1 MPRTELSPQVD
12 ARGHGQA
19 PALWV
24 GKQEGAEPVVD
35 NRDPMSSLR
44 RPTPTEAA
52 VVRWLRALPPPPAEV
67 YLQEARVA
75 IEAAVEQVLIDRP
88 ADPLTAI
95 ADHLRAYRPQAL
107 TELRA
112 EMPHMEHSPSISSRM
127 LLPPPLLLHDGSSI
141 KGSLIEGTVLAQ
153 IVKAETKDATPSK
166 EPVVEPARASVQVA
180 AAQVKAEGRER
191 VVSAVD
197 AQVEAHGRERI
208 ADLIAQHAD
217 ELATLRSRVCEEE
230 HYDAARHDDLFLLR
244 FVLSHLPCSLPLGS
258 TGRQAGRQAA
268 VKAVKSTIAW
278 RARHG
283 LDEPG
288 LLCGGP
294 DALVFGPVA
303 KFYASMTVRDAVSY
317 YVPDADRGAVLV
329 AVPGLLDFHQMVA
342 TLSEE
347 EQVMASSDD
356 PMLALECS

>member
-1 MPRTELSPQVD
+1 
-12 ARGHGQA
+12 
-19 PALWV
+19 
-24 GKQEGAEPVVD
+24 
-35 NRDPMSSLR
+35 MSSLT

-88 ADPLTAI
+88 VDPLTAI
-95 ADHLRAYRPQAL
+95 ADHLRANRPQAL

-112 EMPHMEHSPSISSRM
+112 EMPPMERSPSISSSIP
-127 LLPPPLLLHDGSSI
+127 LPPLSPLLLHDGSSI
-141 KGSLIEGTVLAQ
+141 KGNLIEGKFMAQ
-153 IVKAETKDATPSK
+153 EA
-166 EPVVEPARASVQVA
+166 VVEPARASVPVF
-180 AAQVKAEGRER
+180 AAQVK
-191 VVSAVD
+191 
-197 AQVEAHGRERI
+197 AHGRERI
-208 ADLIAQHAD
+208 ADLIAQHA
-217 ELATLRSRVCEEE
+217 EQLATLRSRVCDEE

-244 FVLSHLPCSLPLGS
+244 FVLSHLPCNLPLGS
-258 TGRQAGRQAA
+258 TGRQAGMQAA
-268 VKAVKSTIAW
+268 VKAVQSTIAW

-283 LDEPG
+283 FDEPG

-294 DALVFGPVA
+294 DALVLGPVA
-303 KFYASMTVRDAVSY
+303 TFYASMAVRDAVSY

-329 AVPGLLDFHQMVA
+329 AVPGLLDFHHMVA

-356 PMLALECS
+356 PMMAFECS

>member
-1 MPRTELSPQVD
+1 
-12 ARGHGQA
+12 
-19 PALWV
+19 
-24 GKQEGAEPVVD
+24 
-35 NRDPMSSLR
+35 MSSLT

-88 ADPLTAI
+88 VDPLTAI
-95 ADHLRAYRPQAL
+95 ADHLRANRPQAL

-112 EMPHMEHSPSISSRM
+112 EMPPMERSPSISSSIP
-127 LLPPPLLLHDGSSI
+127 LPPLSPLLLHDGSSI
-141 KGSLIEGTVLAQ
+141 KGNLIEGKIMAQ
-153 IVKAETKDATPSK
+153 EA
-166 EPVVEPARASVQVA
+166 VVEPARASVPVF
-180 AAQVKAEGRER
+180 AAQVK
-191 VVSAVD
+191 
-197 AQVEAHGRERI
+197 AHGRERI

-217 ELATLRSRVCEEE
+217 KLATLRSRVCDEE

-244 FVLSHLPCSLPLGS
+244 FVLSHLPCNLPLGS
-258 TGRQAGRQAA
+258 TGRQAGMQAA
-268 VKAVKSTIAW
+268 VKAVQSTIAW

-283 LDEPG
+283 FDEPG

-294 DALVFGPVA
+294 DALVLGPVA
-303 KFYASMTVRDAVSY
+303 TFYASMTVRDAVSY

-329 AVPGLLDFHQMVA
+329 AVPGLLDFHHMVA

-356 PMLALECS
+356 PMMAFECS

>member
-1 MPRTELSPQVD
+1 
-12 ARGHGQA
+12 
-19 PALWV
+19 
-24 GKQEGAEPVVD
+24 
-35 NRDPMSSLR
+35 MSSLR

-88 ADPLTAI
+88 VDPLTAI
-95 ADHLRAYRPQAL
+95 ADHLRANRPQAL

-112 EMPHMEHSPSISSRM
+112 DMPPMERSPSISSSIP
-127 LLPPPLLLHDGSSI
+127 LPPLSPLLLHDGSSI
-141 KGSLIEGTVLAQ
+141 KGNLIEGKFMAQ
-153 IVKAETKDATPSK
+153 EA
-166 EPVVEPARASVQVA
+166 VVEPARASVPVF
-180 AAQVKAEGRER
+180 AAQVK
-191 VVSAVD
+191 
-197 AQVEAHGRERI
+197 AHGRERI

-217 ELATLRSRVCEEE
+217 KLAMLRSRVCDEE

-244 FVLSHLPCSLPLGS
+244 FVLSHLPCNLPLGS
-258 TGRQAGRQAA
+258 TGRQAGMQAA
-268 VKAVKSTIAW
+268 VKAVQSTIAW

-283 LDEPG
+283 FDEPG

-294 DALVFGPVA
+294 DALVLGPVA
-303 KFYASMTVRDAVSY
+303 TFYASMAVRDAVSY

-329 AVPGLLDFHQMVA
+329 AVPGLLDFHHMVA

-356 PMLALECS
+356 PMMAFECS

>member
-1 MPRTELSPQVD
+1 M
-12 ARGHGQA
+12 A
-19 PALWV
+19 
-24 GKQEGAEPVVD
+24 
-35 NRDPMSSLR
+35 SLT

-88 ADPLTAI
+88 VDPLTAI
-95 ADHLRAYRPQAL
+95 ADHLRANRPQAL

-112 EMPHMEHSPSISSRM
+112 EMPPMERSPSISSSIP
-127 LLPPPLLLHDGSSI
+127 LPPLSPLLLHDGSSI
-141 KGSLIEGTVLAQ
+141 KGNLIEGKIMAHE
-153 IVKAETKDATPSK
+153 A
-166 EPVVEPARASVQVA
+166 VVEPARASVPVF
-180 AAQVKAEGRER
+180 AAQVKADGRER
-191 VVSAVD
+191 VVSAVA

-217 ELATLRSRVCEEE
+217 KLATLRSRVCDEE

-244 FVLSHLPCSLPLGS
+244 FVLSHLPCNLPLGS
-258 TGRQAGRQAA
+258 TGRQAGMQAA
-268 VKAVKSTIAW
+268 VKAVQSTIAW

-283 LDEPG
+283 FDEPG

-294 DALVFGPVA
+294 DALVLGPVA
-303 KFYASMTVRDAVSY
+303 TFYASMTVRDAVSY

-329 AVPGLLDFHQMVA
+329 AVPGLLDFHHMVA

-356 PMLALECS
+356 PMMAFECS

>member
-1 MPRTELSPQVD
+1 MRL
-12 ARGHGQA
+12 
-19 PALWV
+19 LWCSLAGRAGRRV
-24 GKQEGAEPVVD
+24 FAGVQ
-35 NRDPMSSLR
+35 DPMASLT

-88 ADPLTAI
+88 VDPLTAI
-95 ADHLRAYRPQAL
+95 ADHLRANRPQAL

-112 EMPHMEHSPSISSRM
+112 EMPPMERSPSISSSIP
-127 LLPPPLLLHDGSSI
+127 LPPLSPLLLHDGSSI
-141 KGSLIEGTVLAQ
+141 KGNLIEGKIMAHE
-153 IVKAETKDATPSK
+153 A
-166 EPVVEPARASVQVA
+166 VVEPARASVPVF
-180 AAQVKAEGRER
+180 AAQVK
-191 VVSAVD
+191 
-197 AQVEAHGRERI
+197 AHGRERI

-217 ELATLRSRVCEEE
+217 KLATLRSRVCDEE

-244 FVLSHLPCSLPLGS
+244 FVLSHLPCNLPLGS
-258 TGRQAGRQAA
+258 TGRQAGMQAA
-268 VKAVKSTIAW
+268 VKAVQSTIAW

-283 LDEPG
+283 FDEPG

-294 DALVFGPVA
+294 DALVLGPVA
-303 KFYASMTVRDAVSY
+303 TFYASMAVRDAVSY

-329 AVPGLLDFHQMVA
+329 AVPGLLDFHHMVA

-356 PMLALECS
+356 PMMAFECS

>member
-1 MPRTELSPQVD
+1 
-12 ARGHGQA
+12 
-19 PALWV
+19 
-24 GKQEGAEPVVD
+24 
-35 NRDPMSSLR
+35 MSSLT

-88 ADPLTAI
+88 VDPLTAI
-95 ADHLRAYRPQAL
+95 ADHLRANRPQAL
-107 TELRA
+107 TELRS
-112 EMPHMEHSPSISSRM
+112 EMPPMERSPSISSSIP
-127 LLPPPLLLHDGSSI
+127 LPPLSPLLLHDGSSI
-141 KGSLIEGTVLAQ
+141 KGNLIEGKIIAQ
-153 IVKAETKDATPSK
+153 EA
-166 EPVVEPARASVQVA
+166 VVEPARASVPVFA
-180 AAQVKAEGRER
+180 
-191 VVSAVD
+191 

-217 ELATLRSRVCEEE
+217 KLAMLRSRVCDEE
-230 HYDAARHDDLFLLR
+230 HYDAARHDDIFLLR
-244 FVLSHLPCSLPLGS
+244 FVLSHLPCNLPLGS
-258 TGRQAGRQAA
+258 TGRQAGMQAA
-268 VKAVKSTIAW
+268 VKAVQSTIAW

-283 LDEPG
+283 FDEPG

-294 DALVFGPVA
+294 DALVLGPVA
-303 KFYASMTVRDAVSY
+303 TFYASMTVRDAVSY

-329 AVPGLLDFHQMVA
+329 AVPGLLDFHHMVA

-356 PMLALECS
+356 PMMAFECS

>member
-1 MPRTELSPQVD
+1 
-12 ARGHGQA
+12 
-19 PALWV
+19 
-24 GKQEGAEPVVD
+24 
-35 NRDPMSSLR
+35 MSSLT

-88 ADPLTAI
+88 VDPLTAI
-95 ADHLRAYRPQAL
+95 ADHLRANRPQAL

-112 EMPHMEHSPSISSRM
+112 EMPPMERSPSISSSIP
-127 LLPPPLLLHDGSSI
+127 LPPLPPLLLHDGSSI
-141 KGSLIEGTVLAQ
+141 KGNLIEGKIIAQ
-153 IVKAETKDATPSK
+153 EA
-166 EPVVEPARASVQVA
+166 VVEPARASVPVF
-180 AAQVKAEGRER
+180 AAQVKADGRER
-191 VVSAVD
+191 VVSAVA

-217 ELATLRSRVCEEE
+217 KLAMLRSRVCDEE
-230 HYDAARHDDLFLLR
+230 HYDAARHDDIFLLR
-244 FVLSHLPCSLPLGS
+244 FVLSHLPCNLPLGS
-258 TGRQAGRQAA
+258 TGRQAGMQAA
-268 VKAVKSTIAW
+268 VKAVQSTIAW

-283 LDEPG
+283 FDEPG

-294 DALVFGPVA
+294 DALVLGPVA
-303 KFYASMTVRDAVSY
+303 TFYASMTVRDAVSY

-329 AVPGLLDFHQMVA
+329 AVPGLLDFHHMVA

-356 PMLALECS
+356 PMMAFECS